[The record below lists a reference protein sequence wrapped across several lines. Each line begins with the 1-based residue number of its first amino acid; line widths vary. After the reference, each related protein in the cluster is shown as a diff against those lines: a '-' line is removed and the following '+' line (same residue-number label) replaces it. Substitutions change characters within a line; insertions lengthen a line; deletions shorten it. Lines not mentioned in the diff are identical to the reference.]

1 MALPATMQTVNPQ
14 AATAVVVAASERTL
28 RDAMLG
34 TLAPAGF
41 CVATSPMALDAL
53 TGAIS
58 AEQPAAVVLA
68 GKRIHGE
75 LLDRVRSLRDSS
87 PDASIVLVAERTG
100 NGDVRKALDAG
111 AAGVIPAA
119 RVTES
124 LVATVQAVLAGL
136 VAVPQEAREDVNRPV
151 LTTREKQIL
160 GLVTMGL
167 SNSQIASKLYLAEST
182 VKSHLSSA
190 FGKLGVSSRN
200 EAVAMI
206 LDEERRRGLGILTIP
221 AERITATI

>member
-1 MALPATMQTVNPQ
+1 METVNPQ
-14 AATAVVVAASERTL
+14 GATAVLVSAAEPTL

-41 CVATSPMALDAL
+41 RVCGSMLTPAAL
-53 TGAIS
+53 TGAVGS
-58 AEQPAAVVLA
+58 EQPQAVILA

-75 LLDRVRSLRDSS
+75 LLDNTRLLRSIA
-87 PDASIVLVAERTG
+87 PEASIVLVAERTG

-111 AAGVIPAA
+111 ATGVLPAA
-119 RVTES
+119 RLAES
-124 LVATVQAVLAGL
+124 LVATVQAVLAGQ
-136 VAVPQEAREDVNRPV
+136 VAVPQELREDVNRPV

-167 SNSQIASKLYLAEST
+167 SNSEIAAKLYLAEST

-190 FGKLGVSSRN
+190 FGKLGVASRN
-200 EAVAMI
+200 EAVALI

-221 AERITATI
+221 AEQITASL